1 MERTEG
7 GYYYKLV
14 FTPALSRPLSPP
26 LLAYCKSLSSF
37 TTLGEKYYV
46 FGVFKSLPPQPPILL
61 RISPIL
67 AFHSHPFSPPQSP
80 PWKSISTPRSNLKP
94 EIKMAYIFTK
104 SPSPSEIP
112 PKASPYLQ
120 VGKAPVL
127 S

>member
-67 AFHSHPFSPPQSP
+67 ALSFPPILP
-80 PWKSISTPRSNLKP
+80 STVPTVEEYIYPTFKP
-94 EIKMAYIFTK
+94 QTRN
-104 SPSPSEIP
+104 
-112 PKASPYLQ
+112 
-120 VGKAPVL
+120 
-127 S
+127 